1 MPITPWL
8 CYSGGVVSTSQLEV
22 SVNLWAQGLEELV
35 EDGDDLLIVCVY
47 VELGTDGVF
56 ALLRLSFLGGEV
68 PVGGQISPYYVA
80 NGVALLVHLQG

>member
-1 MPITPWL
+1 M
-8 CYSGGVVSTSQLEV
+8 
-22 SVNLWAQGLEELV
+22 NLWAQGLEELV

-68 PVGGQISPYYVA
+68 PVGGQISPYCIA
-80 NGVALLVHLQG
+80 NGIALVNHLQG